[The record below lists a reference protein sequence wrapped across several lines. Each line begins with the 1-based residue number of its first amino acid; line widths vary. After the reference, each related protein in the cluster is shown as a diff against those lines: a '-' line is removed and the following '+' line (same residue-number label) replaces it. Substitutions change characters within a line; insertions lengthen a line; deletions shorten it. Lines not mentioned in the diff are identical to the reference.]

1 MTGDRAGEGAARRSM
16 AAANQSLG
24 DVGAAVANLEAFL
37 EIAKSGYPASQA
49 GPSTPFLIT
58 SA

>member
-24 DVGAAVANLEAFL
+24 DVAAAVVGRCWLTL
-37 EIAKSGYPASQA
+37 
-49 GPSTPFLIT
+49 
-58 SA
+58 